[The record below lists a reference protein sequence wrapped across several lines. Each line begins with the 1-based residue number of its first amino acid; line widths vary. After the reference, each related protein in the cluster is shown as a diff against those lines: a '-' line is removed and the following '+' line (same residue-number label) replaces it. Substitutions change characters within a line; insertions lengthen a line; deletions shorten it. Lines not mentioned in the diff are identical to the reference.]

1 MQRISIIGT
10 TGSGKTTLAAELAR
24 VLGTVH
30 IELDAFN
37 WRPGWQAVPTD
48 VFRRDVE
55 TALAA
60 PQWVTDGNYHSVRD
74 LVWERADCIVWL
86 DYRLPLILSRLIRRT
101 ARRIVH
107 REHCCNG
114 NRENLRL
121 LLSRDSIILWA
132 LTTHGPRRRKY
143 PELLRQC
150 ADQGKTVVIHRAPP
164 ETRAWVDALRRAREP
179 VVPSA

>member
-1 MQRISIIGT
+1 MRQ
-10 TGSGKTTLAAELAR
+10 L
-24 VLGTVH
+24 
-30 IELDAFN
+30 
-37 WRPGWQAVPTD
+37 RPGWQAVPTD

-86 DYRLPLILSRLIRRT
+86 DYRLPLILSRLLRRT
-101 ARRIVH
+101 ARRIVY

-132 LTTHGPRRRKY
+132 LTTHGPRRREY

-150 ADQGKTVVIHRAPP
+150 AAQGKTVVIHRSPP
-164 ETRAWVDALRRAREP
+164 ETRAWIDALRRTREP
-179 VVPSA
+179 VVPSTQWSVSRSMRGWLGSLPTAKPFDNLDRGCPSDE